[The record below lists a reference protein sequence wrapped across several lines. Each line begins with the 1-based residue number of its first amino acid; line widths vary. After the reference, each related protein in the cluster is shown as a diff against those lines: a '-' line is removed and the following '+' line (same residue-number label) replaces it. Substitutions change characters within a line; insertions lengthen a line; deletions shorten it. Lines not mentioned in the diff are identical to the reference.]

1 MNLIRLEYMRLSLEE
16 EGGGADE
23 EGSDSWGHNDMDTF
37 DDMMSQGHAMTSGTT
52 GSLESPF

>member
-1 MNLIRLEYMRLSLEE
+1 MRLSLEE